1 MIKTINKRMLSV
13 LLTFVMLLSLCNNLL
28 LSNYSMRANAISIVL
43 NEQNW
48 EQAAKDGCYDGFF
61 HNAVQEYLTALENG
75 YNFEKEM
82 QIKYNQPVFNPVSKK
97 YTTYGKVDI
106 YKQIDATTYHIWE
119 VKPVSFN
126 NPAKKELAINQLKNY
141 TNTSLHENQ
150 RIKYIKGGLDT
161 PLDHTTKFK
170 LTAPDLKSIYEVT
183 FWGTSDS
190 LILYKFKKLPKDDD
204 EESEESENSAPNANT
219 ISISLFKNTHK
230 NAQAEAIHE
239 IIDDDIINHTDISSN
254 PNSSEMIFTEGE
266 IRIGGE
272 IVISAVAIDRIYKM
286 AKAIFAT
293 HAPNVG
299 KASHCETMAVA
310 SGEVV
315 AEIDRVRKITMT
327 TGKKAVE
334 AAALYVII
342 ENFTTIMDVSAEDLE
357 EDDIYNEKSEEAVNE
372 IKEEQEKYEESQKQY
387 QRDPLIINFSGTNEI
402 EFTSLNE
409 GVNFDL
415 DNNGFSEKTSWIKN
429 NDGFLAIDLN
439 NDGKINNGGELF
451 GDCFVMPDNQLSSNG
466 FEALK
471 SLDTNGNNRID
482 NNDQPFKVKSDIS
495 NQTNEKYTLLDE
507 LVAWFDNNHNGVTD
521 DNEIKS
527 LNTLNV
533 DYIDLNC
540 YNDPYIEDST
550 EDNKKNVRKEET
562 SFVYFTDGTERKH
575 ISEFWF
581 DVNTIN
587 TTHDGEETVG
597 NVETI
602 EQAIKNDETGELF
615 SLCLAFNYTNDIARK
630 HYYLK
635 KILYFMTNST
645 DISIDDRGSNI
656 DARDLNVIESFMGH
670 KFKGVN
676 GDNPNA
682 PAAEMLKEIYKTIE
696 TNYYNALN
704 LKMSFGG
711 YMAVTLES
719 EDESGNKYL
728 DTSLLDEVIEGKIEK
743 TDFNPEVL
751 IYDLG
756 SYIKYFDKINNT
768 DEFSKFKN
776 HYLSI
781 SPQYSDII
789 NQISSFNTFIDSEGD
804 VKYFGISGT
813 DLIFGEDGNNT
824 FSGSYGNDKI
834 YSGYG
839 NETLNGGAGDDSY
852 YFDFGHGN
860 DIVKDTDGNNNIVF
874 LNNLSSE
881 EYNISV
887 SANGGFVLTN
897 TITNET
903 ISLPDFLTNP
913 LNYSFVFEEILENTG
928 VLDNR
933 EVIKGTDEDDYF
945 DAGDGFNIFYGG
957 DGDDTFAGG
966 KDIDFMY
973 GGNGDD
979 FLLGR
984 NGVNVLF
991 GEEGN
996 DTVYDGDYGSYLNG
1010 GNGDDMLY
1018 GGGGADVLDG
1028 GAGNDYL
1035 QGDHGNDTYIFGKGY
1050 DTDTFDVSSDVNTI
1064 IIKDYSDSSMINTRN
1079 AHNDLIVHFN
1089 SEDST
1094 DCLIIYHFFDYN
1106 SNRDIRFE
1114 FDNGTVLGQY
1124 DIKAKFAPIEGTED
1138 SEWLGIQTDEDMIY
1152 RGYGGNDGIGAGNG
1166 NDILDGGT
1174 GNDVLNGGNGTDTYI
1189 FAKGYGNDSVNE
1201 WGTDKS
1207 IIKFTDINSDEITIV
1222 DQCGNLLV
1230 TVNDTEDT
1238 LTINSFKWGQST
1250 YSFEFADG
1258 AIVSVNKDT
1267 FELEFHQLPIVPEE
1281 ETITNVTTTIPAEK
1295 EVPLDTAGDEEFG
1308 STEESDESIE
1318 TKNSINDLVDGSVSL
1333 ETEEVA
1339 EQTAS

>member
-1 MIKTINKRMLSV
+1 
-13 LLTFVMLLSLCNNLL
+13 
-28 LSNYSMRANAISIVL
+28 
-43 NEQNW
+43 
-48 EQAAKDGCYDGFF
+48 
-61 HNAVQEYLTALENG
+61 
-75 YNFEKEM
+75 
-82 QIKYNQPVFNPVSKK
+82 
-97 YTTYGKVDI
+97 
-106 YKQIDATTYHIWE
+106 
-119 VKPVSFN
+119 
-126 NPAKKELAINQLKNY
+126 
-141 TNTSLHENQ
+141 
-150 RIKYIKGGLDT
+150 
-161 PLDHTTKFK
+161 
-170 LTAPDLKSIYEVT
+170 
-183 FWGTSDS
+183 
-190 LILYKFKKLPKDDD
+190 
-204 EESEESENSAPNANT
+204 
-219 ISISLFKNTHK
+219 
-230 NAQAEAIHE
+230 
-239 IIDDDIINHTDISSN
+239 
-254 PNSSEMIFTEGE
+254 
-266 IRIGGE
+266 
-272 IVISAVAIDRIYKM
+272 
-286 AKAIFAT
+286 
-293 HAPNVG
+293 
-299 KASHCETMAVA
+299 
-310 SGEVV
+310 
-315 AEIDRVRKITMT
+315 
-327 TGKKAVE
+327 
-334 AAALYVII
+334 
-342 ENFTTIMDVSAEDLE
+342 
-357 EDDIYNEKSEEAVNE
+357 
-372 IKEEQEKYEESQKQY
+372 
-387 QRDPLIINFSGTNEI
+387 
-402 EFTSLNE
+402 
-409 GVNFDL
+409 
-415 DNNGFSEKTSWIKN
+415 
-429 NDGFLAIDLN
+429 
-439 NDGKINNGGELF
+439 
-451 GDCFVMPDNQLSSNG
+451 MPDNQLSSNG

-507 LVAWFDNNHNGVTD
+507 LVVWFDNNHNGVTD

-789 NQISSFNTFIDSEGD
+789 NQINSFNTFIDSEGD
-804 VKYFGISGT
+804 VKYFGTSGT

-979 FLLGR
+979 LLLGR

-1050 DTDTFDVSSDVNTI
+1050 DTDTFDVSSDANTI

-1152 RGYGGNDGIGAGNG
+1152 RGYGGNDGIGSGNG

-1281 ETITNVTTTIPAEK
+1281 ETITNFTTTIPAEK

-1308 STEESDESIE
+1308 SPEESDESIE